1 MGAAGPGPDR
11 PGQGRFQRGRNAS
24 GRGAPSLRLYGEPL
38 LWSSRISRP
47 REAGAHEGRSRCR
60 RCAPR
65 RGASALSGIS
75 RPSLCRARRDACRG
89 AAPVSSRRLLRFTSA
104 VMFTF
109 FRDSRAG
116 SPYAASMLVL
126 LARLQP
132 GPVAPD
138 LVQVVG
144 GLQAALAKLGHGL
157 GRADLGEPP
166 CDPVRNNVEVAVYL
180 EAVVVGAPGLP
191 SDVER
196 QVLHH

>member
-1 MGAAGPGPDR
+1 MSSSARRLPRRCSRKLSPTTSVHQRCDVHLLS
-11 PGQGRFQRGRNAS
+11 RFA
-24 GRGAPSLRLYGEPL
+24 
-38 LWSSRISRP
+38 SRI
-47 REAGAHEGRSRCR
+47 
-60 RCAPR
+60 
-65 RGASALSGIS
+65 
-75 RPSLCRARRDACRG
+75 
-89 AAPVSSRRLLRFTSA
+89 T
-104 VMFTF
+104 
-109 FRDSRAG
+109 
-116 SPYAASMLVL
+116 YAASMLVL

-144 GLQAALAKLGHGL
+144 RLQAALAKLGHGL